1 MEIEVTG
8 ITLEAVMG
16 LYMWPYSNA
25 GIQVMI
31 IGSEEDLGA
40 DAFKDI
46 LAAVDASVRAAG
58 E

>member
-1 MEIEVTG
+1 
-8 ITLEAVMG
+8 
-16 LYMWPYSNA
+16 MWPYSNA

-31 IGSEEDLGA
+31 IGSEEDLGP

-46 LAAVDASVRAAG
+46 LDAVDASVRAAG